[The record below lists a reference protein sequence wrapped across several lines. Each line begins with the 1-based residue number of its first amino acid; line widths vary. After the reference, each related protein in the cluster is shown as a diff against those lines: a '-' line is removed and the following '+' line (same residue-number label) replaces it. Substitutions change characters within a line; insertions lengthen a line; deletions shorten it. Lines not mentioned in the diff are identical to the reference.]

1 MKDNKSDSIF
11 WLFVVFISYILMITE
26 ASAKPYNSEQNNVF
40 SDLSQKEIYTKGYPL
55 YFKFRGEYVTADH
68 TNYATWVNSLNG
80 TTGLMQKFTKEE
92 LDVPSTYQKWVNQ
105 YATEHPEKLLLLHW
119 NGQARQVET
128 LKSVR
133 SLYFPGHWVYEV
145 GSQLLAN
152 ALPTDTLLSVSSV
165 SPFSLTAYKNNTI
178 TPAVGYPSYIL
189 LVPTDNLGNRLWYQS
204 EVVRLKQ
211 IYASENKIS
220 VSRAMVFSTSK
231 IFEANKTYA
240 LSISGTYL
248 DSHIMW
254 YYNLSSTCPLDS
266 TGKNAGDI
274 LSDELAGL
282 FKTTGVLKNMN
293 GIAFDVNY
301 FDSSSHSTWDV
312 NNDGIADGGW
322 VNSRNVWR
330 DGDYDFLKK
339 VRSKLGNNYIITSDC
354 EFDTNQQAVGVM
366 NGIESE
372 GLVQYN
378 DGWRGFS
385 RAINTHSYWTNN
397 TNLTYPFRYVAL
409 KLMNSNDILNQP
421 RLLRFATATAC
432 CMKAFLANLP
442 DSTIFPSWMKTTPA
456 LGMPNGELIHCAKSS
471 TNLQTLTNDLLM
483 TKLTSSDCTLSLSDG
498 NILVT
503 SKWGYKASQTMKLS
517 LSNLT
522 LPAGD
527 ITVFVEAQSIDT
539 LVGIPRSEFVPR
551 AFYTSLSG
559 LPDYGEGKTVNSY
572 YSDLYGLF
580 GTNKPE
586 EMSFYFRR
594 PGVTQGS
601 HTLSL
606 EIQERGSFIIKSI
619 KIYNQ
624 PDVLMRSFDNGL
636 VVVNPSLDS
645 VSVNLINWFSDKEVT
660 AQPFVVPPVDAL
672 FVHALNKITTVG
684 LVISSPITTIIHIS
698 DHAFLLRNAEA
709 IGGHLSI
716 YGISGNSIQ
725 TILVGNSETCFTLP
739 VRGVYFWLL
748 KNKNGILSK
757 GKIVY

>member
-1 MKDNKSDSIF
+1 MKNNKSDSIF
-11 WLFVVFISYILMITE
+11 WLFVVFISYILTITE
-26 ASAKPYNSEQNNVF
+26 ASAKSFYSEKNNVF

-55 YFKFRGEYVTADH
+55 YFKFRGEYITADH
-68 TNYATWVNSLNG
+68 TNYTAWLNSLQG
-80 TTGLMQKFTKEE
+80 TTGLIQKFMKEE
-92 LDVPSTYQKWVNQ
+92 LDVPSTYQSWVNQ

-165 SPFSLTAYKNNTI
+165 SPYSLTAYKNNTV
-178 TPAVGYPSYIL
+178 TPAVAYPSYIL

-211 IYASENKIS
+211 VYTDQNKIS
-220 VSRAMVFSTSK
+220 VSRAMVFSTAK
-231 IFEANKTYA
+231 AFQANKTYA
-240 LSISGTYL
+240 LPISGMYF

-266 TGKNAGDI
+266 TGKSAGDV

-301 FDSSSHSTWDV
+301 FDASNYPNRDV

-339 VRSKLGNNYIITSDC
+339 VRSKLGNNYIITSDG

-366 NGIESE
+366 SGIESE

-385 RAINTHSYWTNN
+385 RAINTHSYWMNN
-397 TNLTYPFRYVAL
+397 TNLIYPFRYVAL

-432 CMKAFLANLP
+432 CLKAFLANLP
-442 DSTIFPSWMKTTPA
+442 DSTIFPSWMKTNPA
-456 LGMPNGELIHCAKSS
+456 LGMPNGELIHCSKNA
-471 TNLQTLTNDLLM
+471 TNLLTLTNDVLM
-483 TKLTSSDCTLSLSDG
+483 TKLTSSDCTLSMSDG

-503 SKWGYKASQTMKLS
+503 SKSGYKASQTMKLS

-527 ITVFVEAQSIDT
+527 ITVFVEVQSVDSLI
-539 LVGIPRSEFVPR
+539 GIPLNEPVPR
-551 AFYTSLSG
+551 VFYLTLSG
-559 LPDYGEGKTVNSY
+559 LPDYGEGNTVNSY

-601 HTLSL
+601 PTLSF

-645 VSVNLINWFSDKEVT
+645 VSVNLSSWFPDKDVS
-660 AQPFVVPPVDAL
+660 AQPFVVPPVDGL
-672 FVHALNKITTVG
+672 FVYSLKKNTGIG
-684 LVISSPITTIIHIS
+684 LPISSTTSKIS
-698 DHAFLLRNAEA
+698 HLSDNLFLIRNIDAV
-709 IGGHLSI
+709 GGILSI
-716 YGISGNSIQ
+716 YGTNGILTQSIPVAS
-725 TILVGNSETCFTLP
+725 TETYFKLP
-739 VRGVYFWLL
+739 ERGVYCWLL
-748 KNKNGILSK
+748 KNMNGIVRR

>member
-1 MKDNKSDSIF
+1 MIKNKTCF
-11 WLFVVFISYILMITE
+11 KLFLFAVIVLNPSTIARVSSE
-26 ASAKPYNSEQNNVF
+26 SNASEQSTVF

-55 YFKFRGEYVTADH
+55 FFKFRGEYITADH
-68 TNYATWVNSLNG
+68 TNYTAWLNSLQG
-80 TTGLMQKFTKEE
+80 TTGLMQKFMKEE
-92 LDVPSTYQKWVNQ
+92 LDVSSTYQSWVNQ

-119 NGQARQVET
+119 NGQARQVES
-128 LKSVR
+128 LKSVQ
-133 SLYFPGHWVYEV
+133 SLYFPGHWVYEP

-152 ALPTDTLLSVSSV
+152 VLSTDTLLSVSSV
-165 SPFSLTAYKNNTI
+165 TPFSLTAYKNNSV
-178 TPAVGYPSYIL
+178 TPAVGYSSYIL

-204 EVVRLKQ
+204 EFVRLKQ
-211 IYASENKIS
+211 IYADQNKIS
-220 VSRAMVFSTSK
+220 VDRAMVYSTAKS
-231 IFEANKTYA
+231 FTANTTYA
-240 LSISGTYL
+240 LPISGMYL

-254 YYNLSSTCPLDS
+254 YYNLSSTCPTDIN
-266 TGKNAGDI
+266 GKNAGDI
-274 LSDELAGL
+274 LSNELAGF

-301 FDSSSHSTWDV
+301 FDATNYPNRDV

-322 VNSRNVWR
+322 VNDRNVWR

-339 VRSKLGNNYIITSDC
+339 VRLKLGNNYIITSDG
-354 EFDTNQQAVGVM
+354 EFDTNQQAVGIM
-366 NGIESE
+366 SGIESE

-409 KLMNSNDILNQP
+409 KLMNSADILNQS

-442 DSTIFPSWMKTTPA
+442 DSTIFPTWMKTNPA
-456 LGMPNGELIHCAKSS
+456 LGMPNGELIHCAKNSS
-471 TNLQTLTNDLLM
+471 NLLSLINDVLI
-483 TKLTSSDCTLSLSDG
+483 TKLTSSDCTLSMSSG

-503 SKWGYKASQTMKLS
+503 SKSGYKTSQNMKIS

-527 ITVFVEAQSIDT
+527 ITVFVEAQSVDS
-539 LVGIPRSEFVPR
+539 LVGIPRTEFVPR
-551 AFYTSLSG
+551 TFNLTMSG

-580 GTNKPE
+580 GTNKLE

-601 HTLSL
+601 RTLSF
-606 EIQERGSFIIKSI
+606 EIQERGSFLIKSI

-624 PDVLMRSFDNGL
+624 PDVLMRSFDKGL

-645 VSVNLINWFSDKEVT
+645 VPVNLSNWFPDKEVT
-660 AQPFVVPPVDAL
+660 AQPFVVPPVDGI
-672 FVHALNKITTVG
+672 FVNTLNKTTTVG
-684 LVISSPITTIIHIS
+684 LPISSPVTTLIRIS
-698 DHAFLLRNAEA
+698 DHVFLLRNAEA
-709 IGGHLSI
+709 VGGHLSI
-716 YGISGNSIQ
+716 YGISGNSIK
-725 TILVGNSETCFTLP
+725 TIPVVNSETCFTLP
-739 VRGVYFWLL
+739 VRGVYFWTLTNKSGLL
-748 KNKNGILSK
+748 SR
-757 GKIVY
+757 GKLIY